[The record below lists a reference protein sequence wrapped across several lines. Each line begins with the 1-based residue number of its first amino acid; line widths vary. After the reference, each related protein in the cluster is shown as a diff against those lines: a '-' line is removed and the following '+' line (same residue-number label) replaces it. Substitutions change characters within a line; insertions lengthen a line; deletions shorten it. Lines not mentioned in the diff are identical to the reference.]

1 MAVVT
6 VAWAISTS
14 TRRTFERLDSQRTST
29 VVAQFQRQFRERSE
43 EITRHIAMIAGT
55 APIVEIALENGNAR
69 PDYSP
74 YVRTAR
80 EIAASQRL
88 DFLELVAGDGTIVS
102 SAQWPARFG
111 YKEEWL
117 TQPADW
123 TRLNAFLR
131 REELPEGSALALE
144 AVRRVRG
151 GRHALYVV
159 GGMKLDQKFLASF
172 ALPPGMR
179 IMLYAGSNTG
189 FSPQALASAEGTMT
203 FPLGQNPQKLAPL
216 VAAAQQ
222 HRELNQTITWGQP
235 GDVETFRALP
245 LTGRTDNVLGVLLVG
260 SSGQELAALDRRIR
274 LVALQI
280 AAGGIL
286 LGLLL
291 SFWAAARVT
300 RPAERLTAAATQV
313 AEGSWDTRVEMGPRD
328 ELGRLATAFNRMT
341 QELIEQRE
349 SLVLAER
356 VAAWRE
362 LAYRMA
368 RELKGPLFP
377 LQITLE
383 NLLRAH
389 DQDWGTA
396 TQVPALENNP
406 DSLPKGSS
414 QFDEVFHESMTTLL
428 AELSNLKTL
437 IGRFSDFA
445 KTPAPQFQSVNLNE
459 VVRSAVK
466 LFEAQFTAP
475 GRPPISATLDLD
487 SNLDSIQADPDLLHR
502 AVQNLVVNA
511 MEAMPSGGKL
521 AIRTERLN
529 GSLRSARLEI
539 SDSGTDSA
547 KDESGRLF
555 AVQYTTSRHGT
566 GLALAVVQSVV
577 SDHGGKISMED
588 DPGRGRTFRIDLP
601 ADAARP

>member
-1 MAVVT
+1 
-6 VAWAISTS
+6 
-14 TRRTFERLDSQRTST
+14 
-29 VVAQFQRQFRERSE
+29 
-43 EITRHIAMIAGT
+43 
-55 APIVEIALENGNAR
+55 
-69 PDYSP
+69 
-74 YVRTAR
+74 
-80 EIAASQRL
+80 
-88 DFLELVAGDGTIVS
+88 
-102 SAQWPARFG
+102 
-111 YKEEWL
+111 
-117 TQPADW
+117 
-123 TRLNAFLR
+123 
-131 REELPEGSALALE
+131 
-144 AVRRVRG
+144 
-151 GRHALYVV
+151 
-159 GGMKLDQKFLASF
+159 
-172 ALPPGMR
+172 GMR

-222 HRELNQTITWGQP
+222 HRALNQTITWGQP

-300 RPAERLTAAATQV
+300 RPAERLTAAATPV

-487 SNLDSIQADPDLLHR
+487 SNLDTIQADPDLLHR

-521 AIRTERLN
+521 AIRTEGLN

-555 AVQYTTSRHGT
+555 AVQYTTSRHG
-566 GLALAVVQSVV
+566 
-577 SDHGGKISMED
+577 
-588 DPGRGRTFRIDLP
+588 
-601 ADAARP
+601 

>member
-1 MAVVT
+1 
-6 VAWAISTS
+6 
-14 TRRTFERLDSQRTST
+14 
-29 VVAQFQRQFRERSE
+29 
-43 EITRHIAMIAGT
+43 
-55 APIVEIALENGNAR
+55 
-69 PDYSP
+69 
-74 YVRTAR
+74 
-80 EIAASQRL
+80 
-88 DFLELVAGDGTIVS
+88 
-102 SAQWPARFG
+102 
-111 YKEEWL
+111 
-117 TQPADW
+117 
-123 TRLNAFLR
+123 
-131 REELPEGSALALE
+131 
-144 AVRRVRG
+144 
-151 GRHALYVV
+151 
-159 GGMKLDQKFLASF
+159 
-172 ALPPGMR
+172 
-179 IMLYAGSNTG
+179 
-189 FSPQALASAEGTMT
+189 
-203 FPLGQNPQKLAPL
+203 
-216 VAAAQQ
+216 
-222 HRELNQTITWGQP
+222 
-235 GDVETFRALP
+235 
-245 LTGRTDNVLGVLLVG
+245 
-260 SSGQELAALDRRIR
+260 
-274 LVALQI
+274 
-280 AAGGIL
+280 
-286 LGLLL
+286 
-291 SFWAAARVT
+291 
-300 RPAERLTAAATQV
+300 
-313 AEGSWDTRVEMGPRD
+313 
-328 ELGRLATAFNRMT
+328 
-341 QELIEQRE
+341 
-349 SLVLAER
+349 
-356 VAAWRE
+356 
-362 LAYRMA
+362 MA

-577 SDHGGKISMED
+577 SDHGGKIAVVIC
-588 DPGRGRTFRIDLP
+588 FL
-601 ADAARP
+601 